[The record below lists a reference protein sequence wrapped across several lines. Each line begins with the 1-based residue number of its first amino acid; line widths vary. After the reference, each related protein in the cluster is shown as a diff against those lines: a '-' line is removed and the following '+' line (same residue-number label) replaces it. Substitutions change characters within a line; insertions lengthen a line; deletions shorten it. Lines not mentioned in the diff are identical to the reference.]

1 MATNRTSS
9 TRNKD
14 GQQYY
19 DVEVDSPVRACD
31 DDDGVCLP
39 TSHPPTHPLSTQDV
53 TYLSSITVAGG
64 KVYAMFVKSPTKAF
78 KNNEGKYRD
87 IVQSFRLL

>member
-1 MATNRTSS
+1 MAAQLVQHSQTTPIS
-9 TRNKD
+9 
-14 GQQYY
+14 
-19 DVEVDSPVRACD
+19 
-31 DDDGVCLP
+31 
-39 TSHPPTHPLSTQDV
+39 QDI
-53 TYLSSITVAGG
+53 TYLSSITVAQG